1 MSTSRHAVK
10 LGLVVFLMVVGVRS
24 VASGQQPGIV
34 MEPTSNRYEP
44 AGRVWAESPVELLPM
59 EHVAGIAP
67 GNWNGS
73 TISETPVD
81 NEGLTA
87 EDLVEYGDDGWAT
100 CDPCCPSWQLL
111 PDGLLYHSY
120 LAGPKES
127 RFAAV
132 WLYEQ
137 GRGWVWETTLGGRF
151 GLVRR
156 GTFGENPEGWQIDLE
171 GAAFP
176 RIDPVLRS
184 EKDSVDFRAG
194 VLWTWRRGPTA
205 VKAGFYHL
213 SSHIGD
219 EYLLRNP
226 TFPRIE
232 YVRDSLIAGAIHNL
246 TDDVAVYGEIGYAV
260 GAQGGAKALE
270 FQCGAEYNPAE
281 PNGTQGMP
289 YAAINAHL
297 LEDFDFSGY
306 VNVVAGWQWRGDCSG
321 RVFRAGFQYYQGT
334 SLQRQFYDKH
344 EELLGLGLWFDY

>member
-1 MSTSRHAVK
+1 M
-10 LGLVVFLMVVGVRS
+10 
-24 VASGQQPGIV
+24 
-34 MEPTSNRYEP
+34 
-44 AGRVWAESPVELLPM
+44 
-59 EHVAGIAP
+59 
-67 GNWNGS
+67 
-73 TISETPVD
+73 
-81 NEGLTA
+81 
-87 EDLVEYGDDGWAT
+87 
-100 CDPCCPSWQLL
+100 
-111 PDGLLYHSY
+111 
-120 LAGPKES
+120 
-127 RFAAV
+127 
-132 WLYEQ
+132 
-137 GRGWVWETTLGGRF
+137 
-151 GLVRR
+151 
-156 GTFGENPEGWQIDLE
+156 E